1 MPLGALWLGTAMLAF
16 AGGPHVLR
24 HSPAPPPLLPQPLSH
39 RVSASPVMMPSPL
52 RFRQRVL
59 SPLGSFA
66 RGVVVST
73 QNVLIEK
80 TPYSRLV
87 GVRYKPD
94 LSGDDDDDEAP
105 AVLSD
110 EVCLV
115 PGKPI
120 VRVEKAPGN
129 ARRIFTGIDIVVEAP
144 EVLEMVW
151 ATLTDYPNLADGIP
165 NLVDNKVLELRE
177 NGARLEQV
185 GGATLAPGITFTAK
199 TTLDVTEYLDG
210 LPSKMEADH
219 LAPVDADVAGTD
231 GADATAKDAKA
242 DAKAVRRYGAGLPLT
257 KDIFPRPYII
267 SSLPHRDITMQGVPG
282 MGDFSFYQGVWRF
295 QELPGCAPPGSS
307 AMRLTYSVELSPSLW
322 VPVALLEGNIAK
334 ALGEN
339 LEAIRDFVT
348 AKVEVAGSQSR

>member
-1 MPLGALWLGTAMLAF
+1 
-16 AGGPHVLR
+16 
-24 HSPAPPPLLPQPLSH
+24 
-39 RVSASPVMMPSPL
+39 MMPSPL

-80 TPYSRLV
+80 TPYARLV
-87 GVRYKPD
+87 GVRYRPSLD
-94 LSGDDDDDEAP
+94 GDDDDEEAP

-110 EVCLV
+110 EICLV
-115 PGKPI
+115 PGRPI

-144 EVLEMVW
+144 GVLDLVW
-151 ATLTDYPNLADGIP
+151 NTLTDYPNLADGIP
-165 NLVDNKVLELRE
+165 NLVDNKVLERRE
-177 NGARLEQV
+177 NGARLAQV

-199 TTLDVTEYLDG
+199 TTLDVTEYLEG
-210 LPSKMEADH
+210 LPSHMEADH
-219 LAPVDADVAGTD
+219 LEAA
-231 GADATAKDAKA
+231 GADSEEAGGLG
-242 DAKAVRRYGAGLPLT
+242 AKAVRRYGEALPLT
-257 KDIFPRPYII
+257 KNVFPRPYII
-267 SSLPHRDITMQGVPG
+267 SSLPHRDITMQGVDG
-282 MGDFSFYQGVWRF
+282 EGDFSFYQGVWRF
-295 QELPGCAPPGSS
+295 QSLPGCAPPGSS

-339 LEAIRDFVT
+339 LEAIRDFVALKAQGPQT
-348 AKVEVAGSQSR
+348 QTAGSR